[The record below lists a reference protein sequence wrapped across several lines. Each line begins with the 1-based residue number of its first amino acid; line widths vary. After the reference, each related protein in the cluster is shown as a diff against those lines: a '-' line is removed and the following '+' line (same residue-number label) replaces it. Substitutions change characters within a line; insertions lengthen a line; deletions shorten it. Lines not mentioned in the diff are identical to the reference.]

1 MDLNFEVKGLKE
13 LDNFLKEFP
22 EKVQRNCIKS
32 ACFAGAAVW
41 RDGAKGR
48 VPVRKEPGGL
58 VRMGKG
64 ASKGRLPGFLRAS
77 IRVWKKRGVEGGP
90 TVTYGVGTRGMA
102 FYGKFLEFGTSK
114 MSARPWL
121 RPAVDS
127 LVGWAT
133 EAMRSRLEQRIKRYV
148 LKGK

>member
-1 MDLNFEVKGLKE
+1 MDLEFEIKGLKE
-13 LDNFLKEFP
+13 FDEVLKTFP
-22 EKVQRNCIKS
+22 EKVQRSCIAS
-32 ACFAGAAVW
+32 ACFAGATVW
-41 RDGAKGR
+41 REGAKGR
-48 VPVRKEPGGL
+48 VPVRQEPSGL

-64 ASKGRLPGFLRAS
+64 ATKGRLPGFLRAS
-77 IRVWKKRGVEGGP
+77 IRVWKKKGKEGGP
-90 TVTYGVGTRGMA
+90 TVTYGVGTRGLA

-121 RPAVDS
+121 RPAVDA

>member
-1 MDLNFEVKGLKE
+1 MDLQFEIKGLKE
-13 LDNFLKEFP
+13 LDEVLKTFP
-22 EKVQRNCIKS
+22 EKVQRNAIAS

-41 RDGAKGR
+41 REGAKGR
-48 VPVRKEPGGL
+48 VPVRTSPAGL

-64 ASKGRLPGFLRAS
+64 AQGRLPGFLRAS
-77 IRVWKKRGVEGGP
+77 IRVWKKRGIQGGA
-90 TVTYGVGTRGMA
+90 TVTYGVGTRGYA

-114 MSARPWL
+114 MSARPGL
-121 RPAVDS
+121 RPAVDA

-133 EAMRSRLEQRIKRYV
+133 EAMRARLEQRIAKFV

>member
-1 MDLNFEVKGLKE
+1 MDLNFEIKGLKE
-13 LDNFLKEFP
+13 LDDVLKTFP
-22 EKVQRNCIKS
+22 EKVQRNAIKS

-48 VPVRKEPGGL
+48 VPVRSDPPGPI
-58 VRMGKG
+58 RMGRR
-64 ASKGRLPGFLRAS
+64 STHGRLPGYLRAS
-77 IRVWKKRGVEGGP
+77 IRVWLKRGKEGGP
-90 TVTYGVGTRGMA
+90 TVTYGIGTRGYA

-114 MSARPWL
+114 MAARPWL
-121 RPAVDS
+121 RPTVDS

-133 EAMRSRLEQRIKRYV
+133 EAMRSRLQQRIERYV

>member
-13 LDNFLKEFP
+13 LDEVLKTFP
-22 EKVQRNCIKS
+22 GKVQRNCIRS

-48 VPVRKEPGGL
+48 VPVRTNPPDP
-58 VRMGKG
+58 VRMFAG
-64 ASKGRLPGFLRAS
+64 STKGRLPGFLRAS
-77 IRVWKKRGVEGGP
+77 IRVWKVRGREGGP
-90 TVTYGVGTRGMA
+90 SITYGVGTRGMA

-121 RPAVDS
+121 RPAVDA
-127 LVGWAT
+127 LAGWAT